1 MAEVLS
7 QQQIDALLKG
17 MNDGSAEEVV
27 EEVVTVSPIDKRKV
41 KDYDFRSPKKFTKE
55 QLRLIDNLHEN
66 LGRQLSS
73 YFSGILRTFSEVKV
87 LQVEEQ
93 RYFEFNNA
101 LSDNTL
107 LGLIELRPEN
117 ENLDEMTI
125 IMEFSS
131 GVTFTV
137 IDRLLG
143 GTGEGSGLDR
153 DFTEIELNIMRNV
166 ISKMSFY
173 IQEAWGTLLPAS
185 AKLTSIETNP
195 RLLQL
200 FSPEDIVVIVLLELK
215 VGVTTSTISVCIP
228 ASNLGELM
236 GEFVPK
242 YIRGG
247 TKSKIVAEKELN
259 RKDNIEQTLHSA
271 AIDLHVVFDKIEL
284 ELIDVLRLQPND
296 VIQLKK
302 PLSGDV
308 DVLINNKPYF
318 QGTLGFSKN
327 NKAVRINKVY

>member
-17 MNDGSAEEVV
+17 IDEGTTEEIV
-27 EEVVTVSPIDKRKV
+27 EETIGTGPDKRKV

-66 LGRQLSS
+66 LSRQLST
-73 YFSGILRTFSEVKV
+73 YFSSILRTFSEVKV

-101 LSDNTL
+101 LPDSTL
-107 LGLIELRPEN
+107 LGLVELKPEN
-117 ENLDEMTI
+117 DNLDEMTT
-125 IMEFSS
+125 IMEFSN

-143 GTGEGSGLDR
+143 GTGEDSGVNR
-153 DFTEIELNIMRNV
+153 DLTEIELNIMRNV
-166 ISKMSFY
+166 ISKMTFY
-173 IQEAWGTLLPAS
+173 IQEAWGTLLPTS
-185 AKLTSIETNP
+185 AKLASIETNP

-215 VGVTTSTISVCIP
+215 VGTTTSTISICLP
-228 ASNLGELM
+228 ATSLGELM

-247 TKSKIVAEKELN
+247 TKSKLVAERETN
-259 RKDNIEQTLHSA
+259 RKENIEFALSSA
-271 AIDLHVVFDKIEL
+271 DVDLCVVFDTIEL

-302 PLSGDV
+302 PLSGEV
-308 DVLINNKPYF
+308 DILIHDKPYF
-318 QGTLGFSKN
+318 QGALGLSKN

>member
-1 MAEVLS
+1 M
-7 QQQIDALLKG
+7 
-17 MNDGSAEEVV
+17 
-27 EEVVTVSPIDKRKV
+27 
-41 KDYDFRSPKKFTKE
+41 
-55 QLRLIDNLHEN
+55 
-66 LGRQLSS
+66 
-73 YFSGILRTFSEVKV
+73 
-87 LQVEEQ
+87 
-93 RYFEFNNA
+93 
-101 LSDNTL
+101 SDNTL
-107 LGLIELRPEN
+107 LGLVELKPEN
-117 ENLDEMTI
+117 ENLDEMTT

-143 GTGEGSGLDR
+143 GNGEGNGPDR

-173 IQEAWGTLLPAS
+173 IQEAWETLIPAA

-215 VGVTTSTISVCIP
+215 VGITASTISICLP
-228 ASNLGELM
+228 AANLGELM

-247 TKSKIVAEKELN
+247 SKSKIIAEREIN
-259 RKDNIEQTLHSA
+259 RKDNIENALSSA
-271 AIDLHVVFDKIEL
+271 MLDLHVVFDEIEL

-308 DVLINNKPYF
+308 DILINDKPYF
-318 QGTLGFSKN
+318 QGTLGLSKN
-327 NKAVRINKVY
+327 NKAVRINKVYQ

>member
-17 MNDGSAEEVV
+17 MNDGTVEESA
-27 EEVVTVSPIDKRKV
+27 EEVVTVSNVDKRKV
-41 KDYDFRSPKKFTKE
+41 KEYDFRSPKKFTKE
-55 QLRLIDNLHEN
+55 QLRLVDNLHES

-101 LSDNTL
+101 LSDNTI
-107 LGLIELRPEN
+107 LGLIELKPEN
-117 ENLDEMTI
+117 ENLDEMTT

-131 GVTFTV
+131 GVTYTV

-185 AKLTSIETNP
+185 AKLSSLETNP

-228 ASNLGELM
+228 AANLGELM
-236 GEFVPK
+236 SEFVPK

-247 TKSKIVAEKELN
+247 TKSKIVAERELN
-259 RKDNIEQTLHSA
+259 RRENIENTLYSA
-271 AIDLHVVFDKIEL
+271 PIDLHVVFDEIEL

-308 DVLINNKPYF
+308 DILINNKPYF